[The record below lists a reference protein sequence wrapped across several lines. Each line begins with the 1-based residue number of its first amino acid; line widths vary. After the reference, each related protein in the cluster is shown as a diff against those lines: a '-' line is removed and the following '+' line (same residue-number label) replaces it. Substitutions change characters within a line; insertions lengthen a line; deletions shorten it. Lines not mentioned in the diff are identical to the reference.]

1 MKHCLRG
8 WEHVPELRFC
18 AQWTENP
25 GPWVKLVCWFS
36 SPVSFPPCD
45 PGRAKAASTLSSP
58 RPKRTATPWTRA
70 AACSPASRRWCITTA
85 TSACLST
92 APSTWPCCTQCLAS
106 SDSASRQLRYTN
118 QTHLWAGMDQKKKS
132 FQKVLHDISNECHL
146 HPPFFAICNYL
157 TIHIALCLDIPY
169 CLLFAA
175 DTKLLPSMWIRRK
188 RSSDDD
194 ALWMIILEP
203 VWDMIPTRMGH
214 FFDKSSSVVKSE
226 AKPPYEVKP
235 IRSLYPS
242 GGSAG
247 SLHQHVNTKNPPPQ
261 NSRLVKS
268 AHRAYHST
276 YQNMKKNSFFSLRL
290 PLEHIYNLC
299 SYTC

>member
-18 AQWTENP
+18 AKWTENP
-25 GPWVKLVCWFS
+25 GPWVKLVGWFS

-45 PGRAKAASTLSSP
+45 PGRARAASTLSSP

-118 QTHLWAGMDQKKKS
+118 QTHLWAGTDKKR
-132 FQKVLHDISNECHL
+132 FHKVLPDMPKRVPPL
-146 HPPFFAICNYL
+146 PPFSAVCNYPM
-157 TIHIALCLDIPY
+157 IHPALCLDITH
-169 CLLFAA
+169 CLLFYFIFFTLQLIQNCCFSCELGGSAA
-175 DTKLLPSMWIRRK
+175 QTMTHFGWLSLSQSGTWSQHGWDVFFLT
-188 RSSDDD
+188 DH
-194 ALWMIILEP
+194 P
-203 VWDMIPTRMGH
+203 VWLNQRLNLHM
-214 FFDKSSSVVKSE
+214 KSNPFASG
-226 AKPPYEVKP
+226 
-235 IRSLYPS
+235 SLYPS

-247 SLHQHVNTKNPPPQ
+247 SLHQHVDTKN
-261 NSRLVKS
+261 L
-268 AHRAYHST
+268 
-276 YQNMKKNSFFSLRL
+276 FFLPSLK
-290 PLEHIYNLC
+290 IGGW
-299 SYTC
+299 

>member
-8 WEHVPELRFC
+8 WEHVSELRFC
-18 AQWTENP
+18 AKWTENP
-25 GPWVKLVCWFS
+25 RLRVKPVGWFS

-92 APSTWPCCTQCLAS
+92 APSTWPCCTLCLAS

-118 QTHLWAGMDQKKKS
+118 QTHLWAGTDKKKFS
-132 FQKVLHDISNECHL
+132 QSSPRYAKRVPPL
-146 HPPFFAICNYL
+146 PPFLAICNYL
-157 TIHIALCLDIPY
+157 KIHTALCLDIPH
-169 CLLFAA
+169 CLLFYFILFFYFAA
-175 DTKLLPSMWIRRK
+175 DTKLLLSMWIRRK

-194 ALWMIILEP
+194 ALWMIIFEP

-214 FFDKSSSVVKSE
+214 FFWQ
-226 AKPPYEVKP
+226 
-235 IRSLYPS
+235 IIQC
-242 GGSAG
+242 G
-247 SLHQHVNTKNPPPQ
+247 
-261 NSRLVKS
+261 
-268 AHRAYHST
+268 
-276 YQNMKKNSFFSLRL
+276 
-290 PLEHIYNLC
+290 
-299 SYTC
+299 